1 MEGYHG
7 TTTTGTEAPFVIL
20 NHQQGSSA
28 NYTTNV
34 TEYLSAE
41 EIQALNTMRQEMQK
55 YGYNLP
61 DEKLVQA
68 LMARK
73 FEVDRAVSLVTNQLE
88 WKQAHANDLVLD
100 ERIVKELRTCKVLA
114 PPNSRD
120 RLGAQ
125 IVYFS
130 PRYHQPHESTP
141 YDVFRMVYYLIDH
154 LVEDI
159 TTQRFGFTIIVDL
172 RGAGWRNFE
181 SKLPQVFVKNMQNR
195 FPGRLHTIL
204 ILNPPKLF
212 KVMYSMVK
220 PFVPDKYLCKISVVD
235 SQQVLQ
241 FVEPNNLLQEH
252 GGTMAF
258 DQASFINTLVT
269 KESQQ
274 QQKLL
279 QQHQQ
284 QQWQPQQQFVDVGTG
299 GL

>member
-1 MEGYHG
+1 MDS
-7 TTTTGTEAPFVIL
+7 TFINGTEAPTIQES
-20 NHQQGSSA
+20 NTQQMNA
-28 NYTTNV
+28 P
-34 TEYLSAE
+34 EYLSPD
-41 EIQALNTMRQEMQK
+41 EIQALNSMSQEMQR
-55 YGYNLP
+55 YGSNLP

-73 FEVDRAVSLVTNQLE
+73 FEVDRAVSLVKNQLD

-114 PPNSRD
+114 PPNARD
-120 RLGAQ
+120 KIGAQ

-130 PRYHQPHESTP
+130 PRFHQPHDSTP

-212 KVMYSMVK
+212 KMMYSMVK
-220 PFVPDKYLCKISVVD
+220 PFVPDKYLSKINVVD
-235 SQQVLQ
+235 LQQLQQ
-241 FVEPNNLLQEH
+241 FVDPNNLLPEY
-252 GGTMAF
+252 GGAMDF
-258 DQASFINTLVT
+258 DQASFINMLVT
-269 KESQQ
+269 KDT
-274 QQKLL
+274 QQKLQPLPTQL
-279 QQHQQ
+279 QQQY
-284 QQWQPQQQFVDVGTG
+284 VVGTG